1 MGTVVPLPRLVDA
14 HCHLGDVAFDL
25 DRDAVLERARQAAV
39 QHVVVIGTTLSDS
52 ERSAAFAGAGA
63 GLSATAGVHPHEARP
78 WSAGTPARLKAL
90 LAPPAA
96 VAVRGNGP
104 GYRYR

>member
-25 DRDAVLERARQAAV
+25 DRAAVLERARQAAV

-52 ERSAAFAGAGA
+52 ERSAALAGAGA
-63 GLSATAGVHPHEARP
+63 GLSATAGTRP
-78 WSAGTPARLKAL
+78 GRGRRRRP
-90 LAPPAA
+90 LA
-96 VAVRGNGP
+96 
-104 GYRYR
+104 